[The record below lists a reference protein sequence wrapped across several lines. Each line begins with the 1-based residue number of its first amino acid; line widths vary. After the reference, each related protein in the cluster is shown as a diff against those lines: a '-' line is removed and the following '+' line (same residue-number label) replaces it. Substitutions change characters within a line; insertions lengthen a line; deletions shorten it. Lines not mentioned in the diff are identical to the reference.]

1 MSRFVLLLVLLAFS
15 PVVAAAQSPVGV
27 WRIVERETVGG
38 PNAGVISGSEIQ
50 PGFIIY
56 TAGGHFASV
65 GVPGGEPRPRLS
77 DDSTAEE
84 LLEALLAFYGRVS
97 TYEVRGSTI
106 VYGPRLVDQNPNAML
121 DELAT
126 PLREFRITGGR
137 LETRPPPN
145 ADGVYNILRYVR
157 VE

>member
-1 MSRFVLLLVLLAFS
+1 MLRFVLLVALLAFS
-15 PVVAAAQSPVGV
+15 PMVAAAQSLQGV
-27 WRIVERETVGG
+27 WRVVERETVGG

-65 GVPGGEPRPRLS
+65 GVFGTEPRPRLS
-77 DDSTAEE
+77 DDPTDEE

-106 VYGPRLVDQNPNAML
+106 VYGPRLVAQNPNGML
-121 DELAT
+121 DEFAT
-126 PLREFRITGGR
+126 SPREFSINGDI
-137 LETRPPPN
+137 LETRGSPN
-145 ADGVYNILRYVR
+145 ARGVFGMNRYRR